1 MKTLA
6 DIQKELEAVEF
17 ELQATAASMA
27 RLYASVNRRLMDY
40 ESDGD
45 WVKLRDRIADVERKL
60 ADSQRDLMKTGDW
73 IDQIK

>member
-40 ESDGD
+40 QSGGD
-45 WVKLRDRIADVERKL
+45 WIKLRDRIAEAERKL
-60 ADSQRDLMKTGDW
+60 ADAQKELMKTSDW

>member
-17 ELQATAASMA
+17 EFQSITASMA

-40 ESDGD
+40 ESGD
-45 WVKLRDRIADVERKL
+45 DWIKLRDRIADVERKL

>member
-1 MKTLA
+1 MKTFA

-17 ELQATAASMA
+17 EVQSTAASMA

-40 ESDGD
+40 ASNGD
-45 WVKLRDRIADVERKL
+45 WIKLRDRIAEAERKL
-60 ADSQRDLMKTGDW
+60 ADAQKDLMNTSDW

>member
-17 ELQATAASMA
+17 ELQATTASMA

-45 WVKLRDRIADVERKL
+45 WVKLRDKIAEAERKL

>member
-1 MKTLA
+1 
-6 DIQKELEAVEF
+6 
-17 ELQATAASMA
+17 
-27 RLYASVNRRLMDY
+27 MDY

-45 WVKLRDRIADVERKL
+45 WVKLRDKIAEAERKL